1 MAVIQ
6 KFNEDTQL
14 MKIHKEGHRI
24 VFITAV
30 ICLLAGVAAYLFL
43 PVSGRW
49 AYLII
54 ALLLILFGGVVYFF
68 RHPRRLAPH
77 NPRLFL
83 SPADG
88 TVVVVDK
95 AREEEF
101 FDKPMQQ
108 ISVFMSP
115 LNVHL
120 NRYPVDARVIYKAYH
135 PGSFLVAWHPKSS
148 LHNERMT
155 IVFETRSGL
164 QFMVR
169 QIAGVVARRIVCYSK
184 EGEEVTQGGEL
195 GFIKFGSRVDVFLPE
210 DAAVNVKPGD
220 KVKGGLS
227 ALAELDTSED

>member
-1 MAVIQ
+1 
-6 KFNEDTQL
+6 
-14 MKIHKEGHRI
+14 MKIHKEGRRI
-24 VFITAV
+24 VFITAF
-30 ICLLAGVAAYLFL
+30 ICLLAGFVAYMAL
-43 PVSGRW
+43 PGGGSWFYV
-49 AYLII
+49 II
-54 ALLLILFGGVVYFF
+54 FLLLILFGGVVHFF
-68 RHPRRLAPH
+68 RHPKRLTPH

-88 TVVVVDK
+88 TVVVADK
-95 AREEEF
+95 TREEEF

-120 NRYPVDARVIYKAYH
+120 NRYPLDARVIYKAYH

-155 IVFETRSGL
+155 VVFETRSGL

-210 DAAVNVKPGD
+210 EAAVNVKPGD
-220 KVKGGLS
+220 KVKGGVS
-227 ALAELDTSED
+227 VLAELDLSED

>member
-1 MAVIQ
+1 
-6 KFNEDTQL
+6 

-24 VFITAV
+24 VLITAI
-30 ICLLAGVAAYLFL
+30 ICLLAGVVAFMVL
-43 PVSGRW
+43 PGASRW
-49 AYLII
+49 FYVIVVP
-54 ALLLILFGGVVYFF
+54 LLILFGGVVYFF
-68 RHPRRLAPH
+68 RNPRRVP
-77 NPRLFL
+77 PRSTRLFL

-88 TVVVVDK
+88 TVVAVDK
-95 AREEEF
+95 TREEEF

-120 NRYPVDARVIYKAYH
+120 NRYPLDARVIYKAYH

-155 IVFETRSGL
+155 VVFETRSGL

-210 DAAVNVKPGD
+210 EVAVNVKPGD

-227 ALAELDTSED
+227 LLAELYPSED